1 MDNNKSRIDELNQ
14 EIRQNMDDY
23 NNGSISYE
31 ELHTLQ
37 NPLIKERDE
46 LLQN

>member
-14 EIRQNMDDY
+14 EIRQNMEDY

-31 ELHTLQ
+31 ELNNLQ

-46 LLQN
+46 LLQK